1 MTINC
6 SAWLS
11 DSELCPSMSSHLQE
25 QSSIQS
31 LFESLPNYAGTLSQ
45 QNHRLPLS
53 FLELSRPTGKYIA
66 RVWLAAVNFFFK
78 KGFIRVVGN
87 TCAPGVYWAEMDT
100 QKGFGQFPNS
110 EHSCGAL
117 VVNVMNHDTYA
128 DAVGFVAEPYMVFE
142 TKPEWQTL
150 NDSLSA
156 MSSKYR
162 VRNQK
167 VLKSTVDFT
176 WRELQNQ
183 PASEW
188 LATCSLFLQ
197 QTLAEKTVAL
207 TGNLNELLWQYHRIL
222 KHNFKVRGYYFN
234 EQLIGFV
241 SYIEDGKEWHAMHM
255 GMDQSIG
262 EQYPLYQRMFL
273 DLIDGA
279 IAAKTHRLYM
289 GRTATEI
296 KSTLGAIA
304 LDNQFLVFVK
314 FGWLRYLTKLYG
326 RFIYR
331 APAYTLRRP
340 FK

>member
-1 MTINC
+1 
-6 SAWLS
+6 
-11 DSELCPSMSSHLQE
+11 MSSHLQE
-25 QSSIQS
+25 QSSIQT
-31 LFESLPNYAGTLSQ
+31 LFESMPNYAGTLTQ
-45 QNHRLPLS
+45 QNGKLPLS

-66 RVWLAAVNFFFK
+66 RIWLAAVNFFFK

-87 TCAPGVYWAEMDT
+87 TCAPGVYWADIEPDL
-100 QKGFGQFPNS
+100 GFGQFGNS
-110 EHSCGAL
+110 EQSCGAL

-128 DAVGFVAEPYMVFE
+128 DAVGFQAEPYMVFE
-142 TKPEWQTL
+142 SKSEW
-150 NDSLSA
+150 NDLTDALAA

-167 VLKSTVDFT
+167 VLKSTADFT
-176 WRELQNQ
+176 WRELQDL

-222 KHNFKVRGYYFN
+222 KKNFKVRGYYLN
-234 EQLIGFV
+234 DELIGFV
-241 SYIEDGKEWHAMHM
+241 SYIEDGPEWHAMHM
-255 GMDQSIG
+255 GMDRSTG
-262 EQYPLYQRMFL
+262 DQYPLYQRMFL
-273 DLIDGA
+273 DLIDSS
-279 IAAKTHRLYM
+279 IAAKTQRLYM

-296 KSTLGAIA
+296 KSTLGAIP

-314 FGWLRYLTKLYG
+314 FGWLRYLTHLYK

>member
-1 MTINC
+1 
-6 SAWLS
+6 
-11 DSELCPSMSSHLQE
+11 MSSHLQE
-25 QSSIQS
+25 QSSIRT
-31 LFESLPNYAGTLSQ
+31 LFESLPNYAGTLAQ
-45 QNHRLPLS
+45 QNQRLPLS
-53 FLELSRPTGKYIA
+53 YLELSRPTGKYIA

-87 TCAPGVYWAEMDT
+87 TCAPGVYWADIEPHL
-100 QKGFGQFPNS
+100 GFGQFGKS
-110 EHSCGAL
+110 EQSCGAL
-117 VVNVMNHDTYA
+117 VVNVMNHDTYV
-128 DAVGFVAEPYMVFE
+128 DAVGFQAEPYMVFE
-142 TKPEWQTL
+142 TRPEW
-150 NDSLSA
+150 NDLTDALAA

-167 VLKSTVDFT
+167 VLKSTADFS
-176 WRELQNQ
+176 WRELQDQ

-222 KHNFKVRGYYFN
+222 KKNFKIRGYYLN
-234 EQLIGFV
+234 DELVGFV
-241 SYIEDGKEWHAMHM
+241 SYIEDGSEWHAMHM
-255 GMDQSIG
+255 GMDQSTS
-262 EQYPLYQRMFL
+262 EQYSLYQRMFL
-273 DLIDGA
+273 DLIDSA
-279 IAAKTHRLYM
+279 IAAKTHRLFM

-314 FGWLRYLTKLYG
+314 FGWLRYLTQLYK
-326 RFIYR
+326 RFVYR

>member
-1 MTINC
+1 M
-6 SAWLS
+6 
-11 DSELCPSMSSHLQE
+11 
-25 QSSIQS
+25 
-31 LFESLPNYAGTLSQ
+31 PNYAGTLTQ
-45 QNHRLPLS
+45 PNGKLPLS
-53 FLELSRPTGKYIA
+53 YLELSRPTGKYIA
-66 RVWLAAVNFFFK
+66 RIWLAAVNFFFK

-87 TCAPGVYWAEMDT
+87 TCAPGVYWADIDP
-100 QKGFGQFPNS
+100 QLGFGQFGYS
-110 EHSCGAL
+110 EQNCGAL
-117 VVNVMNHDTYA
+117 VVNVMNHDAYS
-128 DAVGFVAEPYMVFE
+128 DAVGFHAEPYMVFE
-142 TKPEWQTL
+142 CQSEW
-150 NDSLSA
+150 NGIADVLSN

-167 VLKSTVDFT
+167 VIKSTSEFT
-176 WRELQNQ
+176 WKELQDQ

-222 KHNFKVRGYYFN
+222 KKNFKVRGYYLN
-234 EQLIGFV
+234 NDLIGFV
-241 SYIEDGKEWHAMHM
+241 SYIEDGSEWHAMHM
-255 GMDQSIG
+255 GIDQTIG

-273 DLIDGA
+273 DLIDSA
-279 IAAKTHRLYM
+279 VAAKTNRLYM

-314 FGWLRYLTKLYG
+314 FGWLRYLTHLYK

-331 APAYTLRRP
+331 APAFTLRRP

>member
-1 MTINC
+1 
-6 SAWLS
+6 
-11 DSELCPSMSSHLQE
+11 MSSHLQE
-25 QSSIQS
+25 QSSIQT
-31 LFESLPNYAGTLSQ
+31 LFESMPNYAGTLTQ

-53 FLELSRPTGKYIA
+53 YLELSRPTGKYIA
-66 RVWLAAVNFFFK
+66 RIWLAAVNFFFK

-87 TCAPGVYWAEMDT
+87 TCAPGVYWADIEP
-100 QKGFGQFPNS
+100 KLGFEQFGNS
-110 EHSCGAL
+110 EESCGAL

-128 DAVGFVAEPYMVFE
+128 DAVGFEAEPYMVFE
-142 TKPEWQTL
+142 SQPDW
-150 NDSLSA
+150 NNLSDALAA

-167 VLKSTVDFT
+167 VLKSTADFT
-176 WRELQNQ
+176 WRELQDQ

-222 KHNFKVRGYYFN
+222 KKNFKVRGYYLHQ
-234 EQLIGFV
+234 ELIGFV
-241 SYIEDGKEWHAMHM
+241 SYIEDGSEWHAMHM
-255 GMDQSIG
+255 GMDRSTS
-262 EQYPLYQRMFL
+262 EKYPLYQRMFL
-273 DLIDGA
+273 DLIDSA
-279 IAAKTHRLYM
+279 IAAKTQRLYM

-296 KSTLGAIA
+296 KSTLGAKA

-314 FGWLRYLTKLYG
+314 FGWLRYLTKLYK

-331 APAYTLRRP
+331 TPPYTLRRP

>member
-1 MTINC
+1 
-6 SAWLS
+6 
-11 DSELCPSMSSHLQE
+11 MSSHLQE
-25 QSSIQS
+25 QSSIQT
-31 LFESLPNYAGTLSQ
+31 LFESMPNYAGTLTQ
-45 QNHRLPLS
+45 QNGKLPLS

-66 RVWLAAVNFFFK
+66 RIWLAAVNFFFK

-87 TCAPGVYWAEMDT
+87 TCAPGVYWADVEP
-100 QKGFGQFPNS
+100 KLGFGQFGNS
-110 EHSCGAL
+110 EQSCGAL

-128 DAVGFVAEPYMVFE
+128 DAVGFKAEPYMVFE
-142 TKPEWQTL
+142 SKPEW
-150 NDSLSA
+150 NDLTDALAA

-167 VLKSTVDFT
+167 VLKSTADFS
-176 WRELQNQ
+176 WRELQDQ

-222 KHNFKVRGYYFN
+222 KKNFKVRGYYLN
-234 EQLIGFV
+234 EELIGFV

-255 GMDQSIG
+255 GMDRSTS
-262 EQYPLYQRMFL
+262 EQYSLYQRMFL
-273 DLIDGA
+273 DLIDSS
-279 IAAKTHRLYM
+279 IAAKTLRLYM

-314 FGWLRYLTKLYG
+314 FRWLRYLTHLYK

>member
-1 MTINC
+1 LAWQEEVDLC
-6 SAWLS
+6 S
-11 DSELCPSMSSHLQE
+11 SMSSHLQE
-25 QSSIQS
+25 QSSIRT
-31 LFESLPNYAGTLSQ
+31 LFESLPNYAGTLAQ
-45 QNHRLPLS
+45 QNQRLPLS
-53 FLELSRPTGKYIA
+53 YLELSRPTGKYIA

-87 TCAPGVYWAEMDT
+87 TCAPGVYWADIEPHL
-100 QKGFGQFPNS
+100 GFGQFGKS
-110 EHSCGAL
+110 EQSCGAL
-117 VVNVMNHDTYA
+117 VVNVMNHDTYV
-128 DAVGFVAEPYMVFE
+128 DAVGFQAEPYMVFE
-142 TKPEWQTL
+142 TRPEW
-150 NDSLSA
+150 NDLTDALAA

-167 VLKSTVDFT
+167 VLKSTADFS
-176 WRELQNQ
+176 WRELQDQ

-222 KHNFKVRGYYFN
+222 KKNFKIRGYYLN
-234 EQLIGFV
+234 DELVGFV
-241 SYIEDGKEWHAMHM
+241 SYIEDGSEWHAMHM
-255 GMDQSIG
+255 GMDQSTS
-262 EQYPLYQRMFL
+262 EQYSLYQRMFL
-273 DLIDGA
+273 DLIDSA
-279 IAAKTHRLYM
+279 IAAKTHRLFM

-314 FGWLRYLTKLYG
+314 FGWLRYLTQLYK
-326 RFIYR
+326 RFVYR